1 MSKRNTRRERIIQVD
16 SLDTKGKRTM
26 VRFLKPADVAGTSF
40 LSVEQQT
47 RDDDQYLYLPSLD
60 KSKRI
65 SGELEESALHELN
78 TYADMESRDLKDG
91 QVTRLPDENMVK
103 SGLCLG
109 G

>member
-1 MSKRNTRRERIIQVD
+1 
-16 SLDTKGKRTM
+16 M

-65 SGELEESALHELN
+65 SGGRKISALWEL
-78 TYADMESRDLKDG
+78 S
-91 QVTRLPDENMVK
+91 LPMQIWRVET
-103 SGLCLG
+103 
-109 G
+109 